1 MRYYLS
7 PSLMCM
13 DMMKL
18 TEQLRFLN
26 SKADRLHVDIMDG
39 HYVKNLALSA
49 SFVAQ
54 IRPYT
59 SLPIDVHLMV
69 EAPAS
74 FIPALLDAGADAFS
88 LHPETI
94 CREAFRVI
102 NMLRQAGKEVGM
114 VLNPATPVESIQHYL
129 HLLDKVTVMT
139 VDPGYAGQ
147 PFIPEMLA
155 KITQLHQL
163 KETGSLRFLLEVDG
177 SCNRNTYRA
186 LLGAGAQILV
196 MGSSGLF
203 RADMPLELAWETMSR
218 ELSAALKAG
227 ANVHYIGKIGNDT
240 FGHFARRHLKG
251 VGFNAVTLLVAEEI
265 PTGNALIYVAGN
277 DAENMIAVDPGAN
290 MTVTD
295 DEIAGCIPA
304 IGCADVVLVQLEN
317 NLSAI
322 EQVIDAG
329 KQAGALVIL
338 NPAPWQP
345 VEHAVLSKVD
355 LLTPNATEA
364 GLMTGRRVDSLTAAA
379 EAADVL
385 HAQGARNVII
395 TLGASGALLSELGV
409 KSRVPCFPS
418 HPRDTTGAGDA
429 FNGALAARLACG
441 EPLQAAARFAAAYA
455 AVSVEKQGAS
465 SLPEYLEAQERLLRA
480 AADYE
485 MA

>member
-18 TEQLRFLN
+18 TEQLHFLN

-102 NMLRQAGKEVGM
+102 NTLRQAGK
-114 VLNPATPVESIQHYL
+114 
-129 HLLDKVTVMT
+129 
-139 VDPGYAGQ
+139 
-147 PFIPEMLA
+147 
-155 KITQLHQL
+155 
-163 KETGSLRFLLEVDG
+163 
-177 SCNRNTYRA
+177 
-186 LLGAGAQILV
+186 
-196 MGSSGLF
+196 
-203 RADMPLELAWETMSR
+203 
-218 ELSAALKAG
+218 
-227 ANVHYIGKIGNDT
+227 
-240 FGHFARRHLKG
+240 
-251 VGFNAVTLLVAEEI
+251 
-265 PTGNALIYVAGN
+265 
-277 DAENMIAVDPGAN
+277 
-290 MTVTD
+290 
-295 DEIAGCIPA
+295 IAGCIPA

-345 VEHAVLSKVD
+345 VEHALLRKVD

-395 TLGASGALLSELGV
+395 TLGASGALLSEHGV
-409 KSRVPCFPS
+409 KSSIPCFPS

>member
-196 MGSSGLF
+196 
-203 RADMPLELAWETMSR
+203 
-218 ELSAALKAG
+218 
-227 ANVHYIGKIGNDT
+227 
-240 FGHFARRHLKG
+240 
-251 VGFNAVTLLVAEEI
+251 
-265 PTGNALIYVAGN
+265 
-277 DAENMIAVDPGAN
+277 
-290 MTVTD
+290 
-295 DEIAGCIPA
+295 
-304 IGCADVVLVQLEN
+304 
-317 NLSAI
+317 
-322 EQVIDAG
+322 
-329 KQAGALVIL
+329 AGALVIL

-395 TLGASGALLSELGV
+395 TLGASGALLSEHGV

>member
-1 MRYYLS
+1 MVARVDRF
-7 PSLMCM
+7 PVPGESLVACGSM
-13 DMMKL
+13 
-18 TEQLRFLN
+18 T
-26 SKADRLHVDIMDG
+26 
-39 HYVKNLALSA
+39 SA
-49 SFVAQ
+49 GGK
-54 IRPYT
+54 
-59 SLPIDVHLMV
+59 
-69 EAPAS
+69 
-74 FIPALLDAGADAFS
+74 GA
-88 LHPETI
+88 
-94 CREAFRVI
+94 
-102 NMLRQAGKEVGM
+102 NQA
-114 VLNPATPVESIQHYL
+114 T
-129 HLLDKVTVMT
+129 
-139 VDPGYAGQ
+139 
-147 PFIPEMLA
+147 
-155 KITQLHQL
+155 
-163 KETGSLRFLLEVDG
+163 
-177 SCNRNTYRA
+177 
-186 LLGAGAQILV
+186 
-196 MGSSGLF
+196 
-203 RADMPLELAWETMSR
+203 
-218 ELSAALKAG
+218 AALKAG

-395 TLGASGALLSELGV
+395 TWRQRRPAERAWGEIPYSLLSF
-409 KSRVPCFPS
+409 S
-418 HPRDTTGAGDA
+418 PRDTTGAGDA

>member
-163 KETGSLRFLLEVDG
+163 KETGSLRFLL
-177 SCNRNTYRA
+177 
-186 LLGAGAQILV
+186 
-196 MGSSGLF
+196 
-203 RADMPLELAWETMSR
+203 
-218 ELSAALKAG
+218 
-227 ANVHYIGKIGNDT
+227 
-240 FGHFARRHLKG
+240 
-251 VGFNAVTLLVAEEI
+251 
-265 PTGNALIYVAGN
+265 
-277 DAENMIAVDPGAN
+277 
-290 MTVTD
+290 
-295 DEIAGCIPA
+295 
-304 IGCADVVLVQLEN
+304 
-317 NLSAI
+317 
-322 EQVIDAG
+322 
-329 KQAGALVIL
+329 
-338 NPAPWQP
+338 
-345 VEHAVLSKVD
+345 
-355 LLTPNATEA
+355 
-364 GLMTGRRVDSLTAAA
+364 
-379 EAADVL
+379 
-385 HAQGARNVII
+385 
-395 TLGASGALLSELGV
+395 
-409 KSRVPCFPS
+409 PS

>member
-1 MRYYLS
+1 MLPLERHRLIVELLGQHGVMRVNEIAQATRVSRETIRRDLS
-7 PSLMCM
+7 ELERKGILTRSHGGALAAENPLPATRAAASALPVEDSQGSFQHRTLLHSEGKMRVARKALQFLQPGQTIVLDGSSTSWFLARQMPEMALTVITPSIRILQTLMS
-13 DMMKL
+13 
-18 TEQLRFLN
+18 R
-26 SKADRLHVDIMDG
+26 R
-39 HYVKNLALSA
+39 
-49 SFVAQ
+49 
-54 IRPYT
+54 
-59 SLPIDVHLMV
+59 
-69 EAPAS
+69 
-74 FIPALLDAGADAFS
+74 S
-88 LHPETI
+88 LHLVGLGGDFSPTEESFFGETASRTL
-94 CREAFRVI
+94 RE
-102 NMLRQAGKEVGM
+102 
-114 VLNPATPVESIQHYL
+114 
-129 HLLDKVTVMT
+129 
-139 VDPGYAGQ
+139 YAIDTLFFSCQG
-147 PFIPEMLA
+147 
-155 KITQLHQL
+155 
-163 KETGSLRFLLEVDG
+163 LERDSV
-177 SCNRNTYRA
+177 
-186 LLGAGAQILV
+186 
-196 MGSSGLF
+196 
-203 RADMPLELAWETMSR
+203 
-218 ELSAALKAG
+218 
-227 ANVHYIGKIGNDT
+227 
-240 FGHFARRHLKG
+240 
-251 VGFNAVTLLVAEEI
+251 
-265 PTGNALIYVAGN
+265 
-277 DAENMIAVDPGAN
+277 
-290 MTVTD
+290 
-295 DEIAGCIPA
+295 
-304 IGCADVVLVQLEN
+304 
-317 NLSAI
+317 
-322 EQVIDAG
+322 DAG

>member
-186 LLGAGAQILV
+186 LLGAG
-196 MGSSGLF
+196 
-203 RADMPLELAWETMSR
+203 
-218 ELSAALKAG
+218 
-227 ANVHYIGKIGNDT
+227 
-240 FGHFARRHLKG
+240 
-251 VGFNAVTLLVAEEI
+251 
-265 PTGNALIYVAGN
+265 N

-345 VEHAVLSKVD
+345 VEHALLRKVD

-395 TLGASGALLSELGV
+395 TLGASGALLSEHGV
-409 KSRVPCFPS
+409 KSPIPCFPS

>member
-1 MRYYLS
+1 MACGS
-7 PSLMCM
+7 M
-13 DMMKL
+13 
-18 TEQLRFLN
+18 T
-26 SKADRLHVDIMDG
+26 
-39 HYVKNLALSA
+39 SA
-49 SFVAQ
+49 GGK
-54 IRPYT
+54 
-59 SLPIDVHLMV
+59 
-69 EAPAS
+69 
-74 FIPALLDAGADAFS
+74 GA
-88 LHPETI
+88 
-94 CREAFRVI
+94 
-102 NMLRQAGKEVGM
+102 NQA
-114 VLNPATPVESIQHYL
+114 T
-129 HLLDKVTVMT
+129 
-139 VDPGYAGQ
+139 
-147 PFIPEMLA
+147 
-155 KITQLHQL
+155 
-163 KETGSLRFLLEVDG
+163 
-177 SCNRNTYRA
+177 
-186 LLGAGAQILV
+186 
-196 MGSSGLF
+196 
-203 RADMPLELAWETMSR
+203 
-218 ELSAALKAG
+218 AALKAG

-345 VEHAVLSKVD
+345 VEHALLRKVD

-395 TLGASGALLSELGV
+395 TLGASGALLSEHGV
-409 KSRVPCFPS
+409 KSLFPAFLLT
-418 HPRDTTGAGDA
+418 PRHYRCGRCLQRRAGGAAGLRGTATGRSPIRG
-429 FNGALAARLACG
+429 GLCRRQCRKAR
-441 EPLQAAARFAAAYA
+441 
-455 AVSVEKQGAS
+455 
-465 SLPEYLEAQERLLRA
+465 RLIFT
-480 AADYE
+480 
-485 MA
+485 

>member
-1 MRYYLS
+1 MRPYALLPFSLADVYGHDEADGTAALS
-7 PSLMCM
+7 KQQSRQAACRHHGRPLC
-13 DMMKL
+13 
-18 TEQLRFLN
+18 Q
-26 SKADRLHVDIMDG
+26 
-39 HYVKNLALSA
+39 NLALSA

-139 VDPGYAGQ
+139 VDPCYAGQ

-203 RADMPLELAWETMSR
+203 RADMPLELALGNHVPRTVR
-218 ELSAALKAG
+218 RAALPE
-227 ANVHYIGKIGNDT
+227 
-240 FGHFARRHLKG
+240 
-251 VGFNAVTLLVAEEI
+251 LV
-265 PTGNALIYVAGN
+265 
-277 DAENMIAVDPGAN
+277 
-290 MTVTD
+290 
-295 DEIAGCIPA
+295 
-304 IGCADVVLVQLEN
+304 
-317 NLSAI
+317 
-322 EQVIDAG
+322 
-329 KQAGALVIL
+329 
-338 NPAPWQP
+338 
-345 VEHAVLSKVD
+345 
-355 LLTPNATEA
+355 
-364 GLMTGRRVDSLTAAA
+364 
-379 EAADVL
+379 
-385 HAQGARNVII
+385 
-395 TLGASGALLSELGV
+395 
-409 KSRVPCFPS
+409 
-418 HPRDTTGAGDA
+418 
-429 FNGALAARLACG
+429 
-441 EPLQAAARFAAAYA
+441 
-455 AVSVEKQGAS
+455 
-465 SLPEYLEAQERLLRA
+465 
-480 AADYE
+480 
-485 MA
+485 

>member
-163 KETGSLRFLLEVDG
+163 KETGSLRFL
-177 SCNRNTYRA
+177 
-186 LLGAGAQILV
+186 
-196 MGSSGLF
+196 
-203 RADMPLELAWETMSR
+203 
-218 ELSAALKAG
+218 
-227 ANVHYIGKIGNDT
+227 
-240 FGHFARRHLKG
+240 
-251 VGFNAVTLLVAEEI
+251 
-265 PTGNALIYVAGN
+265 
-277 DAENMIAVDPGAN
+277 
-290 MTVTD
+290 
-295 DEIAGCIPA
+295 
-304 IGCADVVLVQLEN
+304 
-317 NLSAI
+317 
-322 EQVIDAG
+322 
-329 KQAGALVIL
+329 QAGALVIL

>member
-1 MRYYLS
+1 MVARVDHF
-7 PSLMCM
+7 PVPGESLVACGSM
-13 DMMKL
+13 
-18 TEQLRFLN
+18 T
-26 SKADRLHVDIMDG
+26 
-39 HYVKNLALSA
+39 SA
-49 SFVAQ
+49 GGK
-54 IRPYT
+54 
-59 SLPIDVHLMV
+59 
-69 EAPAS
+69 
-74 FIPALLDAGADAFS
+74 GA
-88 LHPETI
+88 
-94 CREAFRVI
+94 
-102 NMLRQAGKEVGM
+102 NQA
-114 VLNPATPVESIQHYL
+114 T
-129 HLLDKVTVMT
+129 
-139 VDPGYAGQ
+139 
-147 PFIPEMLA
+147 
-155 KITQLHQL
+155 
-163 KETGSLRFLLEVDG
+163 
-177 SCNRNTYRA
+177 
-186 LLGAGAQILV
+186 
-196 MGSSGLF
+196 
-203 RADMPLELAWETMSR
+203 
-218 ELSAALKAG
+218 AALKAG

-345 VEHAVLSKVD
+345 VEHALLRKVD

-395 TLGASGALLSELGV
+395 TLGASGALLSEHGV
-409 KSRVPCFPS
+409 KSPIPCFPS
-418 HPRDTTGAGDA
+418 HPETLPVRAMPSTARWRRGWPAGNRYRPQPDSRRPMPPSVSKSKA
-429 FNGALAARLACG
+429 PHLYLSTWRHRNGFSVP
-441 EPLQAAARFAAAYA
+441 PLIMKWHKPYCIKNIKRI
-455 AVSVEKQGAS
+455 
-465 SLPEYLEAQERLLRA
+465 AQ
-480 AADYE
+480 
-485 MA
+485 

>member
-114 VLNPATPVESIQHYL
+114 LVACGSMTSAGGKGANQAT
-129 HLLDKVTVMT
+129 
-139 VDPGYAGQ
+139 
-147 PFIPEMLA
+147 
-155 KITQLHQL
+155 
-163 KETGSLRFLLEVDG
+163 
-177 SCNRNTYRA
+177 
-186 LLGAGAQILV
+186 
-196 MGSSGLF
+196 
-203 RADMPLELAWETMSR
+203 
-218 ELSAALKAG
+218 AALKAG

>member
-147 PFIPEMLA
+147 PFIPEM
-155 KITQLHQL
+155 
-163 KETGSLRFLLEVDG
+163 
-177 SCNRNTYRA
+177 
-186 LLGAGAQILV
+186 
-196 MGSSGLF
+196 
-203 RADMPLELAWETMSR
+203 
-218 ELSAALKAG
+218 
-227 ANVHYIGKIGNDT
+227 
-240 FGHFARRHLKG
+240 
-251 VGFNAVTLLVAEEI
+251 
-265 PTGNALIYVAGN
+265 
-277 DAENMIAVDPGAN
+277 
-290 MTVTD
+290 TD

-322 EQVIDAG
+322 EQVVDAG
-329 KQAGALVIL
+329 KQAGALVML

-345 VEHAVLSKVD
+345 VERALLSKVD

-364 GLMTGRRVDSLTAAA
+364 GLMTGRRVDSLAAAA

-395 TLGASGALLSELGV
+395 TLGASGALLSEQGV

>member
-1 MRYYLS
+1 
-7 PSLMCM
+7 
-13 DMMKL
+13 MKL

-147 PFIPEMLA
+147 PFIPESLVA
-155 KITQLHQL
+155 C
-163 KETGSLRFLLEVDG
+163 GSMTSAG
-177 SCNRNTYRA
+177 GK
-186 LLGAGAQILV
+186 GANQA
-196 MGSSGLF
+196 
-203 RADMPLELAWETMSR
+203 T
-218 ELSAALKAG
+218 AALKAG

-364 GLMTGRRVDSLTAAA
+364 GLMTGRRVDSLTAAP

-395 TLGASGALLSELGV
+395 TLGASGALLSEHGV
-409 KSRVPCFPS
+409 KSPIPCFPS